1 MYASSDKCLTRR
13 GSRMRRTIG
22 LALGI
27 LLVAASTTTSA
38 FEEQQMKAPPPAKAE
53 GSGVQNAPKGLDG
66 KTLDFK
72 APESKPETGTKIRI
86 PGLGVIG
93 EIPKIDLGLDL
104 LYGATD
110 PKRGDLDRNDGS
122 GVILRG
128 KIPLQR

>member
-1 MYASSDKCLTRR
+1 
-13 GSRMRRTIG
+13 MRRTIG
-22 LALGI
+22 LAVGF

-38 FEEQQMKAPPPAKAE
+38 FEEQQMKTPPPVKAE
-53 GSGVQNAPKGLDG
+53 GPAAQSTPKGIDG
-66 KTLDFK
+66 RALDFK
-72 APESKPETGTKIRI
+72 APEAKPESGTKIRI

-110 PKRGDLDRNDGS
+110 PKRGDLDRNEGN